1 MKKTILLF
9 LFFLFPCLSFGAE
22 SYTTSC
28 SRRSSLPDYQ
38 ENICLTWDTTLRAD
52 GSYRTSC
59 SRRSSLPYYQE
70 NICLTWDTK

>member
-28 SRRSSLPDYQ
+28 SRRSSLP
-38 ENICLTWDTTLRAD
+38 
-52 GSYRTSC
+52 
-59 SRRSSLPYYQE
+59 YYQE